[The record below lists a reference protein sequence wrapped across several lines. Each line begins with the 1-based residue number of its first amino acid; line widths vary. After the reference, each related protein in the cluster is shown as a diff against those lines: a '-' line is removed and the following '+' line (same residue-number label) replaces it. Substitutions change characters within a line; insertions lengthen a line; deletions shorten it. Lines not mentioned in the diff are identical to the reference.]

1 MRMIR
6 QVKNVPLEI
15 KASFAYTVC
24 SVIQQTLSILTLP
37 LFTRVLT
44 KAQYGQ
50 FSVYSS
56 WLAIIMIF
64 TTLNLP
70 YGSFNT
76 ALVKFE
82 DDCDKYI
89 SSIQGICIGLT
100 GIAFVIY
107 LPFSKLWNHLFTLP
121 TLFVV
126 IMLVEA
132 FATASLQF
140 WFGKQRFDYKY
151 KGVVLIT
158 LLISVLSPLLALY
171 LVSSVS
177 EKGYAR
183 IFGYSVVNIVI
194 GVFFAAY
201 NLYKGGFRIQ
211 KKYIR
216 YALTFNIPLIPYY
229 LSQTVFNQ
237 SDRLMINS
245 ICGTDKAAVYSVA
258 YSLALVLSFV
268 LNSINNSYV
277 PWFYKKLKNQ
287 QAGDNKKISLMI
299 ASLMAFLLMG
309 VIIVAP
315 ELITIMAGKQYV
327 EAVWVVPPVA
337 MSLLLL
343 FYAQLFINV
352 ELYYEKKAVMVISTV
367 LAAAL
372 NIVLNALFINWIGYI
387 AAGYTTLASYLVF
400 AIANYISCKKILKT
414 ENIPNTIFGI
424 RGLVILFLSMFVCA
438 MIAMALYSYL
448 YVRCIIIVI
457 VFSII
462 FVFRKRL
469 VLLLKDYRNETEG

>member
-211 KKYIR
+211 KK
-216 YALTFNIPLIPYY
+216 LG
-229 LSQTVFNQ
+229 
-237 SDRLMINS
+237 MH
-245 ICGTDKAAVYSVA
+245 
-258 YSLALVLSFV
+258 
-268 LNSINNSYV
+268 
-277 PWFYKKLKNQ
+277 
-287 QAGDNKKISLMI
+287 
-299 ASLMAFLLMG
+299 
-309 VIIVAP
+309 
-315 ELITIMAGKQYV
+315 
-327 EAVWVVPPVA
+327 
-337 MSLLLL
+337 LLL
-343 FYAQLFINV
+343 I
-352 ELYYEKKAVMVISTV
+352 
-367 LAAAL
+367 
-372 NIVLNALFINWIGYI
+372 
-387 AAGYTTLASYLVF
+387 
-400 AIANYISCKKILKT
+400 
-414 ENIPNTIFGI
+414 
-424 RGLVILFLSMFVCA
+424 
-438 MIAMALYSYL
+438 
-448 YVRCIIIVI
+448 
-457 VFSII
+457 
-462 FVFRKRL
+462 
-469 VLLLKDYRNETEG
+469 YR